1 MLRLE
6 RWSNLCLQVVDACNA
21 SPLRENNVQRAMRNC
36 TGFDGV
42 RSATKMPQRA
52 RAAAARGAASRFPPR
67 RSAMP
72 ALPPKETIAADSPDN
87 PFGGGVWPLAL
98 AWCAETAGGE
108 FPDTMAV
115 VDVGERCGRASARRI
130 GDGGQRGCL

>member
-1 MLRLE
+1 
-6 RWSNLCLQVVDACNA
+6 
-21 SPLRENNVQRAMRNC
+21 
-36 TGFDGV
+36 
-42 RSATKMPQRA
+42 
-52 RAAAARGAASRFPPR
+52 
-67 RSAMP
+67 MP

-115 VDVGERCGRASARRI
+115 VDVGERCGRALGGALRM
-130 GDGGQRGCL
+130 GDKGGAYERSSGRACAGTGALRL

>member
-1 MLRLE
+1 
-6 RWSNLCLQVVDACNA
+6 
-21 SPLRENNVQRAMRNC
+21 
-36 TGFDGV
+36 
-42 RSATKMPQRA
+42 
-52 RAAAARGAASRFPPR
+52 
-67 RSAMP
+67 MP

-130 GDGGQRGCL
+130 EDGGQRGCL